1 MLNFFLKAW
10 RNWQYSNDFR
20 AKFVREVYTG
30 MERELSLVGVTGI
43 EDRLQEE
50 VVETIK
56 DLRTARIKVWMLTG
70 DKKETAINLG
80 YSAGLLTQDRTLI
93 GNLKHDIPS
102 IWILQDLLMIWTSVL
117 QLTSLRN
124 QDSIMLPIL

>member
-10 RNWQYSNDFR
+10 RIWQYSNDFR

-102 IWILQDLLMIWTSVL
+102 IWILQYLLMIWTSVL

>member
-1 MLNFFLKAW
+1 
-10 RNWQYSNDFR
+10 
-20 AKFVREVYTG
+20 

-93 GNLKHDIPS
+93 GNLKHAINLDPPGFIN
-102 IWILQDLLMIWTSVL
+102 DLNLSLATHFAQESGFNYVTNFVGSVK
-117 QLTSLRN
+117 
-124 QDSIMLPIL
+124 

>member
-1 MLNFFLKAW
+1 ML
-10 RNWQYSNDFR
+10 NDFR

-30 MERELSLVGVTGI
+30 MERELTLVGVTGI

-93 GNLKHDIPS
+93 GNLKRDLPS
-102 IWILQDLLMIWTSVL
+102 IWILQDLLMI
-117 QLTSLRN
+117 
-124 QDSIMLPIL
+124 

>member
-1 MLNFFLKAW
+1 MNECYTCYML
-10 RNWQYSNDFR
+10 NDFR

-30 MERELSLVGVTGI
+30 MERELTLVGVTGI

-93 GNLKHDIPS
+93 GNLKRDLPS
-102 IWILQDLLMIWTSVL
+102 IWILQDLLMI
-117 QLTSLRN
+117 
-124 QDSIMLPIL
+124 

>member
-1 MLNFFLKAW
+1 M
-10 RNWQYSNDFR
+10 
-20 AKFVREVYTG
+20 REVYTG

-102 IWILQDLLMIWTSVL
+102 IWILQDLLMI
-117 QLTSLRN
+117 
-124 QDSIMLPIL
+124 